1 VDFSKISSLD
11 DLKKAVTT
19 TGLQHKQESKTRSR
33 GIELKKMLNSIEKLE
48 DKEIF
53 QKYFNKVSELISKY
67 KSKSIIIKKL
77 AEIVY
82 DLSQKDI
89 NVAKEQIE
97 DIITIFEDPR
107 FVEKHKKHLINILT
121 GKGEVDLDKFYD
133 ETKRAYAEYESSFA
147 QGSISPFNVFRTSPE
162 LSIIM
167 VKNYSYNNVLFSAS
181 EFNSEPSDISKV
193 LYIINKLKQVK
204 IYGNVND
211 TITHI
216 VSSLHFGFKFN
227 YSPDNVKAD
236 LLLKESLTYQDRT
249 TKKIKIIGSK
259 GEFVEVKYKPFD
271 KESYLSEFFKVDAT
285 NKNATAIGEGLM
297 SIPNVTN
304 GRDIFDVFMT
314 ALINNLVKTIKEKE
328 GDKIIN
334 HLTDNLAGMIFK
346 NDVFIPKENIAFYWN
361 NTGYANRARL
371 SIWYKVTENPQVY
384 KMTQTPEG
392 YTRYVYKP

>member
-1 VDFSKISSLD
+1 
-11 DLKKAVTT
+11 
-19 TGLQHKQESKTRSR
+19 
-33 GIELKKMLNSIEKLE
+33 MLNSIEKLE

-249 TKKIKIIGSK
+249 SKKVKIIGSK